1 MEIRKFRPNDL
12 KRVFEI
18 ENMSFDQSY
27 GINMFQQL
35 YEMGIGFLVAEEDGY
50 VIGYVMFWIKYENQ
64 GHIISIA
71 IDKNYRR
78 LGAGTQLL
86 VKAIAILSLLR
97 IDAIYL
103 EVKESNEGAVKF
115 YENFHF
121 KKPGVDVP
129 RGRIRFLPVYPR
141 VRLPLYRLRLF
152 LADHRR
158 RAVFSG

>member
-1 MEIRKFRPNDL
+1 MLVRKFVPKDL
-12 KRVFEI
+12 KRVYEI

-71 IDKNYRR
+71 VDKNYRR

-86 VKAIAILSLLR
+86 VKAIAILSLLN
-97 IDAIYL
+97 IDTIYL
-103 EVKESNEGAVKF
+103 EVRESNDGAVKF
-115 YENFHF
+115 YEQFHF
-121 KKPGVDVP
+121 KKDRVVPGYYDS
-129 RGRIRFLPVYPR
+129 GEGAIIMY
-141 VRLPLYRLRLF
+141 LPLMKGR
-152 LADHRR
+152 
-158 RAVFSG
+158 VSSQ